1 MEPIL
6 TGKPTIVGPNMQNFS
21 DVVTELVNAEGIVQ
35 ITGTEKLEPAIRDLL
50 SSPQRTEALAR
61 NGAATME
68 RHRGASTRTAA
79 LILNLGAFH
88 L

>member
-21 DVVTELVNAEGIVQ
+21 DVITDLVNAEGIVQ
-35 ITGTEKLEPAIRDLL
+35 VTGTEELESAIRDLL
-50 SSPQRTEALAR
+50 SSPQKIEALAR

-68 RHRGASTRTAA
+68 PHRGATTRTAA
-79 LILNLGAFH
+79 LRLSLRASQS
-88 L
+88 

>member
-1 MEPIL
+1 M

-21 DVVTELVNAEGIVQ
+21 DVITDLVNAEGIVQ
-35 ITGTEKLEPAIRDLL
+35 VTGTEELEPAIRDLL

-79 LILNLGAFH
+79 LILSPRASH
-88 L
+88 S